1 MECGRANVGGKMRGN
16 QTIMRLRD
24 ILYCI
29 ALQLHCLIA
38 AALFLFVCIDSV
50 HWVFR
55 YVAFIPAL
63 FCVKYLIMK
72 VALPSSSKP
81 HKRIGEVRIS
91 IKVLMAM
98 LFDAGYLV
106 LQYCI
111 VCLFIKKWCETSVV
125 IAVLFVLIPY
135 LSFATYI
142 AIYAVLC
149 DKSQCGFI
157 PRSAKKGIL

>member
-1 MECGRANVGGKMRGN
+1 MRGN
-16 QTIMRLRD
+16 QTIMRLKD

-38 AALFLFVCIDSV
+38 AALFLLVCLDNV

-63 FCVKYLIMK
+63 FCVKYLIMM
-72 VALPSSSKP
+72 VALPTSSKP

-91 IKVLMAM
+91 IKGVMAM
-98 LFDAGYLV
+98 FLDAGYLV
-106 LQYCI
+106 LQYCF
-111 VCLFIKKWCETSVV
+111 VWLFIKKWCETSVS
-125 IAVLFVLIPY
+125 IAVLFVLILY
-135 LSFATYI
+135 LAFATYI
-142 AIYAVLC
+142 AICAVLC

-157 PRSAKKGIL
+157 PRSA